1 MIGLQGRRIIVT
13 GAAQGIGRAVAALT
27 VELGGLAII
36 VDRDEQRL
44 GDVTRLLGSKALPF
58 VGDVADPSFVA
69 HVMAES
75 STRLGGVDGLVN
87 NAGITRPAM
96 IAKMTLEEWNQVIQV
111 NLTAPFLWLQAVGRH
126 LVERS
131 KGGEAVSGAIVN
143 VSSDAGKSGTI
154 GQINYGASKAG
165 ILGETMS
172 AAKEWG
178 KYNIRV
184 NSVYFGMVETSMTET
199 VRGEKFRDV
208 YLSRIPLGRFAG
220 PEEVAKPV
228 CFLLS
233 DAASFITGHHLG
245 VNGGSF
251 MAA

>member
-1 MIGLQGRRIIVT
+1 MIALEGKRIVVT
-13 GAAQGIGRAVAALT
+13 GAAQGIGMAIAELV
-27 VELGGLAII
+27 VDLGGTAII
-36 VDRDEQRL
+36 IDRSEAQLAELADRL
-44 GDVTRLLGSKALPF
+44 GARALPF
-58 VGDVADPSFVA
+58 VGNVCDPQFIE
-69 HVMAES
+69 HVMGEAIAVA
-75 STRLGGVDGLVN
+75 GGVDGLVN
-87 NAGITRPAM
+87 NAGISRPAM
-96 IAKMTLEEWNQVIQV
+96 IAKMSLQQWNEVIEV

-126 LVERS
+126 LIERS
-131 KGGEAVSGAIVN
+131 KGGEAIAGSIVN
-143 VSSDAGKSGTI
+143 VSSDAGKAGSI
-154 GQINYGASKAG
+154 GQINYSASKAG

-184 NSVYFGMVETSMTET
+184 NSVYFGLVETPMTEV
-199 VRGEKFRDV
+199 VRGEKFRETYV
-208 YLSRIPLGRFAG
+208 SKIALGRWAQ
-220 PEEVAKPV
+220 PEEVARPV

>member
-1 MIGLQGRRIIVT
+1 MISLQGRNVVVT
-13 GAAQGIGRAVAALT
+13 GAAQGIGQAIAELV
-27 VELGGLAII
+27 VELGGNATIIDRNEAQLAA
-36 VDRDEQRL
+36 VANTLRDR
-44 GDVTRLLGSKALPF
+44 ALALT
-58 VGDVADPSFVA
+58 GNVADPAFIADAMDRSIDRFGAV
-69 HVMAES
+69 H
-75 STRLGGVDGLVN
+75 GLVN

-96 IAKMTLEEWNQVIQV
+96 IAKMSLEDWSQVIEV
-111 NLTAPFLWLQAVGRH
+111 NLTAPFLWMQAVGRH
-126 LVERS
+126 MIERATA
-131 KGGEAVSGAIVN
+131 GEAVPGAIVN

-184 NSVYFGMVETSMTET
+184 NSVYFGMVETPMTET
-199 VRGEKFRDV
+199 VRGEKFRDT
-208 YLSRIPLGRFAG
+208 YLSRIPLGRFST
-220 PEEVAKPV
+220 PQEVAKPV

-233 DAASFITGHHLG
+233 DAASFVTGHHLG
-245 VNGGSF
+245 VNGGMF

>member
-1 MIGLQGRRIIVT
+1 MISLQGKTVIVT
-13 GAAQGIGRAVAALT
+13 GAAQGIGRAIAEQV
-27 VELGGLAII
+27 VEIGGNVVI
-36 VDRDEQRL
+36 VDRNEAALMEVAQSL
-44 GDVTRLLGSKALPF
+44 GPRAMAMTGN
-58 VGDVADPSFVA
+58 VADPQFIA
-69 HVMAES
+69 ATIES
-75 STRLGGVDGLVN
+75 AVNRFGGVEGLVN

-96 IAKMTLEEWNQVIQV
+96 ITKMSLVDWNQVIEI

-126 LVERS
+126 LINRS
-131 KGGEAVSGAIVN
+131 KSGESIAASIVN
-143 VSSDAGKSGTI
+143 VSSDAGKAGTI

-184 NSVYFGMVETSMTET
+184 NSVYFGMVETPMTEV
-199 VRGEKFRDV
+199 VRGDKFRDGYV
-208 YLSRIPLGRFAG
+208 SKIALGRWAQ
-220 PEEVAKPV
+220 PDEVAKPV

-233 DAASFITGHHLG
+233 DAASFVTGHHMG

>member
-1 MIGLQGRRIIVT
+1 MIGLQDRNIIVT
-13 GAAQGIGRAVAALT
+13 GAAQGIGKAIAELVID
-27 VELGGLAII
+27 LGGYVTII
-36 VDRDEQRL
+36 DRNDAELTAVSIAL
-44 GDVTRLLGSKALPF
+44 GDRALAMT
-58 VGDVADPSFVA
+58 GNVADPDFVA
-69 HVMAES
+69 DAIARSVNHFGAVH
-75 STRLGGVDGLVN
+75 GLVN

-96 IAKMTLEEWNQVIQV
+96 IAKMTLDDWNQVIEV

-126 LVERS
+126 MIERA
-131 KGGEAVSGAIVN
+131 KAGETVPGAIVN

-184 NSVYFGMVETSMTET
+184 NSVFFGMVETPMTET
-199 VRGEKFRDV
+199 VRGDKFRDT
-208 YLSRIPLGRFAG
+208 YLARIPLGRFST
-220 PEEVAKPV
+220 PQEVAKPV

-233 DAASFITGHHLG
+233 EAASFVTGHHLG
-245 VNGGSF
+245 VNGGMF

>member
-1 MIGLQGRRIIVT
+1 MISLQGKNVMVT
-13 GAAQGIGRAVAALT
+13 GAAQGIGQAIAELV
-27 VELGGLAII
+27 VELGGTATII
-36 VDRDEQRL
+36 DRNAAQLDAVAAQL
-44 GDVTRLLGSKALPF
+44 GDRALALT
-58 VGDVADPSFVA
+58 GNVADPAFI
-69 HVMAES
+69 AEAMGRS
-75 STRLGGVDGLVN
+75 IEFFGTVDGLVN

-96 IAKMTLEEWNQVIQV
+96 IAKMTLDEWNQVIEI
-111 NLTAPFLWLQAVGRH
+111 NLTAPFLWLQAVGQHMIGRA
-126 LVERS
+126 
-131 KGGEAVSGAIVN
+131 KAGEAVPGAIVN

-184 NSVYFGMVETSMTET
+184 NSVYFGMVETPMTET
-199 VRGEKFRDV
+199 VRGDKFRDT
-208 YLSRIPLGRFAG
+208 YLSRIPLGRFST
-220 PEEVAKPV
+220 PQEVAKPV

-233 DAASFITGHHLG
+233 EAASFVTGHHMG
-245 VNGGSF
+245 VNGGAF

>member
-1 MIGLQGRRIIVT
+1 VITLENRNIIVT
-13 GAAQGIGRAVAALT
+13 GAAQGIGKAVSELV
-27 VELGGLAII
+27 VELGGFVTI
-36 VDRDEQRL
+36 VDRNPDQLAEVARKL
-44 GDVTRLLGSKALPF
+44 GDRTLPLI
-58 VGDVADPSFVA
+58 GNVADPAFVA
-69 HVMAES
+69 DSIAR
-75 STRLGGVDGLVN
+75 STERFGSVHGLVN

-96 IAKMTLEEWNQVIQV
+96 IAKMSLEDWNQVIEI

-126 LVERS
+126 MIEQA
-131 KGGEAVSGAIVN
+131 KAGAACPGAIVN

-184 NSVYFGMVETSMTET
+184 NSVYFGMVETPMTET
-199 VRGEKFRDV
+199 VRGEKFRDT
-208 YLSRIPLGRFAG
+208 YLSRIPLGRFST
-220 PEEVAKPV
+220 PQEVAKPV

-233 DAASFITGHHLG
+233 EAASFVTGHHLG
-245 VNGGSF
+245 VNGGAF